1 MHRAIAAAITAS
13 TVLLTSFVVVSPA
26 VAAPEG
32 TPVPPSTLLAELRVE
47 APSPVAYN
55 RALFAEGID
64 ADGDGCNTRREVL
77 QAESL
82 VPVTVVGACDITLGE
97 WYSWYDGVTW
107 TDPAQLEMDH
117 LVALK
122 EAWHAG
128 AHAWTNQQRSDYAN
142 DLDIEATLT
151 VVTGSVNGAKSH
163 YDPTSWL
170 PSQTGARCQYVSD
183 WITVKYRWN
192 LSVDVAEKAALQSVV
207 DQYCGGVTIVVPPVR
222 TDVPTPTPVP
232 EPTPG
237 GGVKPLPA
245 GTHRLAGADRY
256 ATAAKIALRFNAGV
270 PVAYIATGA
279 NYPDALSASA
289 VAGAQGAPLLLVP
302 TSSIPQVV
310 WNALVELQPEKI
322 IIAGGAGVVSE
333 SVAAAL
339 AKVAPVE
346 RASGPDR
353 YATSRA
359 LISGAPLGSPTAF
372 VATGRNF
379 PDALTAGAAA
389 GAKGGAVLLVDGL
402 AKSVPTSSKNVLK
415 SKGVSTVRIAGA
427 ASVVTAGVQAN
438 LAASFPSVARH
449 GGADRYATGVAIN
462 AAVFPSADT
471 VYLAVG
477 TNYADA
483 LAGGALAAATDS
495 PLFIVQ
501 QNCVPKSVRDR
512 IVSMSPST
520 MVLLGSTGALS
531 NAVAS
536 LTECAPP
543 PPPPAPKPTPAPP
556 APPARPADVDCAD
569 FGTWSAAQAWFRK
582 YYPYYGDVARLDADN
597 DGIACEALPG
607 AP

>member
-1 MHRAIAAAITAS
+1 MDPDLLEPSLKRTVATAIAVSGLLLSSLVAA
-13 TVLLTSFVVVSPA
+13 SPA
-26 VAAPEG
+26 LAAPQG
-32 TPVPPSTLLAELRVE
+32 TFVTPSALLAELRVE
-47 APSPVAYN
+47 TPSPIAYN
-55 RALFAEGID
+55 RDLFAEGID

-82 VPVTVVGACDITLGE
+82 VPVTIVGTCDITAGE
-97 WYSWYDGVTW
+97 WFSWYDGATW

-142 DLDIEATLT
+142 DLGIDATLT

-163 YDPTSWL
+163 FDPTSWV
-170 PSQTGARCQYVSD
+170 PSQPSARCKYVSD

-192 LSVDVAEKAALQSVV
+192 LSVDAAELTALQSLVAE
-207 DQYCGGVTIVVPPVR
+207 YCTGTTIVVPPVR
-222 TDVPTPTPVP
+222 TDVPTP
-232 EPTPG
+232 EPSPG
-237 GGVKPLPA
+237 GGVSPLPP

-256 ATAAKIALRFNAGV
+256 ATAAAISSRFNPGV
-270 PVAYIATGA
+270 PVVYIATGS

-289 VAGAQGAPLLLVP
+289 VAGAQGSPLLLVP
-302 TSSIPQVV
+302 TGSIPPVV
-310 WNALVELQPEKI
+310 WNELVRLQPQKI
-322 IIAGGAGVVSE
+322 MLAGGSSVVSDA
-333 SVAAAL
+333 VANIL
-339 AKVAPVE
+339 TQIAPVQ
-346 RASGPDR
+346 RASGADR

-359 LISGAPLGSPTAF
+359 LVSSAPINAATAF

-389 GAKGGAVLLVDGL
+389 GAMGGAVMLVDGL
-402 AKSVPTSSKNVLK
+402 AKSVPTSTTNVLM
-415 SKGVSTVRIAGA
+415 SKGVSTVRIAGS
-427 ASVVTAGVQAN
+427 ASVVTAGVQNN
-438 LAASFPSVARH
+438 LAAAFSTVVRH
-449 GGADRYATGVAIN
+449 GGADRYATGVAVN
-462 AAVFPSADT
+462 AAVFPNADT

-501 QNCVPKSVRDR
+501 SNCVPKSVRNQ

-520 MVLLGSTGALS
+520 IVLLGSTGALS

-543 PPPPAPKPTPAPP
+543 PTPPKPPAPTVPP
-556 APPARPADVDCAD
+556 RPADVDCSD
-569 FGTWSAAQAWFRK
+569 FRTQAAAQAWFNK
-582 YYPYYGDVARLDADN
+582 YYPHYGDIARLDADN
-597 DGIACEALPG
+597 DLRACEALP
-607 AP
+607 